1 MSFRF
6 GFYRNTTTRERVE
19 RPQERPV
26 EMAPVGLPPRSLL
39 DHLVCEMQ
47 NHLDEMERMRQVLAD
62 AYPRLSSSSDLRP
75 AVKGSSSQE
84 EESDDGGRSL
94 CYCLD
99 LPGFLPEEVSVKVD
113 GRRVFATGK
122 QDRRGKGQDGCVSHE
137 LREMRKEMLLPSDAD
152 PSGMSCC
159 FFPDEGR
166 LRIQTPRVTSAP
178 LAEKRSV
185 AIAICRVEN
194 TNTNAIP
201 PADCKEEAPAS
212 PEKEAPAAK

>member
-1 MSFRF
+1 MYSLCIALATTSAAFAKCPEEVASEAGCYIARAQTE
-6 GFYRNTTTRERVE
+6 RN
-19 RPQERPV
+19 P
-26 EMAPVGLPPRSLL
+26 
-39 DHLVCEMQ
+39 
-47 NHLDEMERMRQVLAD
+47 
-62 AYPRLSSSSDLRP
+62 
-75 AVKGSSSQE
+75 KGSSSQE